1 MDEVLLEANEKK
13 IPVGRI
19 TKSYEIGRMKSHK
32 QVVPVYDMR
41 IHDWL
46 AEKAKQ
52 RVKHKWDCPI
62 LIVGRRRTGKSL
74 NAACIARK
82 VDPDFPLENVAFRL
96 EDFRNILN
104 NLAPADPAKGF
115 YPVAVYDESG
125 VDLYSKDWQ
134 RRSVKEMVKIFE
146 IIGMKR
152 ITMIFNLPHRNL
164 LVGDLRESMQYWIA
178 VKTIDEERGFAE
190 LREAAENENIW
201 QFKSF
206 WKPLCGYHFEEVADK
221 WWTEYERTKHD
232 FIQDYTQRDPDAD
245 LSRSSK
251 VTGQRDALLRWICA
265 QPKPPTQDELSDMID
280 LNRTTISHILN
291 PAKAAKA

>member
-1 MDEVLLEANEKK
+1 MDEVLLEANGKK

-19 TKSYEIGRMKSHK
+19 MKNYEIGRMKSHK
-32 QVVPVYDMR
+32 QVVSVYDMR
-41 IHDWL
+41 IHNWL

-52 RVKHKWDCPI
+52 RVNHKWDCPI

-82 VDPDFPLENVAFRL
+82 VDPDFPIENVAFRL

-104 NLAPADPAKGF
+104 NLAPADPANGF

-178 VKTIDEERGFAE
+178 VKTLDEERGFAE

-201 QFKSF
+201 QLKSF

-221 WWTEYERTKHD
+221 WWTEYERAKHD
-232 FIQDYTQRDPDAD
+232 FIDDYTQRDPDID
-245 LSRSSK
+245 LSRSGK
-251 VTGQRDALLRWICA
+251 VTAQRDALLRWICA
-265 QPKPPTQDELSDMID
+265 QPKAPTQNELSDMID

-291 PAKAAKA
+291 PAKVTEA